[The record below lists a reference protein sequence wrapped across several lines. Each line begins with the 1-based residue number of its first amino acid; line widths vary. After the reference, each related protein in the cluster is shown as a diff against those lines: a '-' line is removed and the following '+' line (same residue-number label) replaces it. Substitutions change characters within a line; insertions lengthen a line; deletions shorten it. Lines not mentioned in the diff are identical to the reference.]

1 MHTDREVVAKWR
13 NFKRARH
20 RGWRSATMAVIDRA
34 LSLGG
39 HASGVRIQPGAQKTG
54 RK

>member
-1 MHTDREVVAKWR
+1 
-13 NFKRARH
+13 
-20 RGWRSATMAVIDRA
+20 MAVIDRA

-54 RK
+54 RKEGLEVRVLFELFKYM